1 MRILIVDDLEVIR
14 CGLRNF
20 FEDDPTCEVIGE
32 VNNGST
38 ALYYVRQYRPDVIL
52 IDPGTEDIDYIRSLQ
67 YANPC
72 ARIILFTTQLK
83 QGVIQ
88 EAMNLGAAGY
98 LHKNASQQELL
109 HAVHTVY
116 MGEMYFSSQ
125 VTACLVHA
133 MRFNRKPSLLT
144 ERELEV
150 LDLLAQ
156 GYSNKAI
163 ASALYIGEKTV
174 KTHVSNI
181 LGKLN
186 LTSRTQAALY
196 AASHDL
202 REVDTYDLVPA

>member
-1 MRILIVDDLEVIR
+1 MRILIIDDLEVIR
-14 CGLRNF
+14 RGLRDF
-20 FEDDPTCEVIGE
+20 LQDDPCCEVVGE
-32 VNNGST
+32 VSNGST
-38 ALYYVRQYRPDVIL
+38 ALYYVRQYRPDIII
-52 IDPGTEDIDYIRSLQ
+52 IDPGAEDNDYLNALRQAYPYS
-67 YANPC
+67 
-72 ARIILFTTQLK
+72 RMILFTAQLR
-83 QGVIQ
+83 QGAIQ
-88 EAMNLGAAGY
+88 EAMDLGAAGY

-109 HAVHTVY
+109 HAVRTVCA
-116 MGEMYFSSQ
+116 GEMYFSSQ
-125 VTACLVHA
+125 VTACLVRA
-133 MRFNRKPSLLT
+133 MRSQKKPTTLT

-163 ASALYIGEKTV
+163 AAALYIGEKTV

-202 REVDTYDLVPA
+202 HEMEYEFATA